1 VKDAIN
7 SAIPLLTAQVSSPLI
22 LCPNNGGSFISVTF
36 MCVRT
41 STPYFIL
48 QCHSSARS
56 TRLFFPYSENIPFAA
71 LIGLHLPCL
80 VSLCAFIFLLCLG
93 YASTSWEA
101 KERSRLVPKYNYN
114 GHQALTCP
122 CFFIQ
127 LLTFLLCLVISR
139 PEQPSTIFLTLGL
152 PCGVF

>member
-1 VKDAIN
+1 MIPEWGVSKAHVSREEGDTFQHCTNHVIVSWIDPLLNSRWVKDAIN
-7 SAIPLLTAQVSSPLI
+7 SAIPLLTAQVISPLI

-80 VSLCAFIFLLCLG
+80 VSLCTFIFILCLG
-93 YASTSWEA
+93 YASASWEA
-101 KERSRLVPKYNYN
+101 KERSRLVPK
-114 GHQALTCP
+114 
-122 CFFIQ
+122 
-127 LLTFLLCLVISR
+127 
-139 PEQPSTIFLTLGL
+139 
-152 PCGVF
+152 